1 MSLCYNCTEL
11 RNKPWVINI
20 FGWGGDLK
28 KTKTKGKSHQSNK
41 RICLS
46 EQIKCMK
53 QNEKKNHTDI
63 LCCPQFSI
71 KLYNLMCVSASTA
84 LNINKGGTA
93 IFGALPGNKHPKGH
107 PLVTAPFMDR
117 CQTCMSFEG
126 RGSVCMAD
134 GFWCIWSLLK
144 NNFLQCTVMFSM

>member
-53 QNEKKNHTDI
+53 QNEKKKPHRHSVLSSVFNKTLQPNVCERQHS
-63 LCCPQFSI
+63 PQYKQRRNSHI
-71 KLYNLMCVSASTA
+71 RRTPWEQAPQRAPT
-84 LNINKGGTA
+84 
-93 IFGALPGNKHPKGH
+93 GH
-107 PLVTAPFMDR
+107 RSVHGQMPDLHVLW
-117 CQTCMSFEG
+117 
-126 RGSVCMAD
+126 GSRVCMY
-134 GFWCIWSLLK
+134 GWRLLMYMVLTKELFFYSL
-144 NNFLQCTVMFSM
+144 Q